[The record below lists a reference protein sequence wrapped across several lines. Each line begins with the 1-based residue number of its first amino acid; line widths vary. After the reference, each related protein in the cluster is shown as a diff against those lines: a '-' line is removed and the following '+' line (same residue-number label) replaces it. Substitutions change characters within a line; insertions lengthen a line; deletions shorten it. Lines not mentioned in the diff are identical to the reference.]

1 MKKTLKLTDR
11 SLNKILIREAV
22 LTKAAQSCIITS
34 TPARAVCCGQPHT
47 THSTALHMCTRITS
61 PTTWVKAVMKGR
73 MSCASLTFQIAN
85 TYGLKESFQ
94 RQKKTHKHVPLNW
107 KPQSLM
113 LSLWQRKHQ
122 YLFIHK
128 VVCFSMLHILNIFLP
143 LPPPYSKTKCLRFC
157 CFPVQLMVAA
167 YSAIYWTVCIL
178 YIIIQWLFFFSS
190 VHVNISITLN
200 KY

>member
-22 LTKAAQSCIITS
+22 LTKVAQSCIITS

-94 RQKKTHKHVPLNW
+94 RQKKKTQTCAIKLETPKFDALTMAAETSISFHT
-107 KPQSLM
+107 QS
-113 LSLWQRKHQ
+113 SL
-122 YLFIHK
+122 LFHA
-128 VVCFSMLHILNIFLP
+128 SHSEY
-143 LPPPYSKTKCLRFC
+143 LPPIT
-157 CFPVQLMVAA
+157 
-167 YSAIYWTVCIL
+167 SAIL
-178 YIIIQWLFFFSS
+178 
-190 VHVNISITLN
+190 
-200 KY
+200 